1 MRRAS
6 RCLAVAAALAVAGA
20 AAAAARSSD
29 WIVNGGSS
37 PALLVDAHGN
47 AQVSWTSGGTR
58 AYLVVPPTGRVYH
71 ARLPGPDTSKPVGAA
86 GLPNAL
92 AVRRAANGTV
102 YALQTWDVAGQ
113 PEALHFARWSGA
125 PTQITLSLSGTRLTG
140 TVSFHGK
147 PVTGTSPTPS
157 GTSVRIYVYLDC
169 LGCAASPNG
178 WSPLLGSGA
187 ARRRLLR
194 GGAAARLDRPPVPG
208 YGRRPEPRR
217 RPRAGRG
224 RLRGRLP
231 ALTFHPARSAYH
243 DPYWPCG
250 QRLRYRVSRSL
261 PADREK
267 APWQPFQT
275 PSSINP

>member
-58 AYLVVPPTGRVYH
+58 AFLVVPPTGRVYH

-178 WSPLLGSGA
+178 WSPLLGVAPHADGSF
-187 ARRRLLR
+187 
-194 GGAAARLDRPPVPG
+194 AAALRPG
-208 YGRRPEPRR
+208 WTGRQY
-217 RPRAGRG
+217 RATVAGPNLG
-224 RLRGRLP
+224 ADLAP
-231 ALTFHPARSAYH
+231 DAVALAAGS
-243 DPYWPCG
+243 
-250 QRLRYRVSRSL
+250 
-261 PADREK
+261 
-267 APWQPFQT
+267 QP
-275 PSSINP
+275 